1 MKPHLTKGFFTAFLA
16 GLNRKVGCSP
26 GMQPVARHGLW
37 TGSSGSASPVSTDVW
52 AAYLWMVCPAGVCS
66 TSSPACRRTS
76 MTVLFPRK

>member
-1 MKPHLTKGFFTAFLA
+1 
-16 GLNRKVGCSP
+16 
-26 GMQPVARHGLW
+26 MQPKSVLACGPPAAGQPAPWCRH
-37 TGSSGSASPVSTDVW
+37 P